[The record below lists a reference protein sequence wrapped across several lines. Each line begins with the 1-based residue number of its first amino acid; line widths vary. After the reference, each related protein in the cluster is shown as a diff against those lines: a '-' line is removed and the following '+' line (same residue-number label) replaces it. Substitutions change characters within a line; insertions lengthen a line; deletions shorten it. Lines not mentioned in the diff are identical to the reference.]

1 MGRLTIAAHHLC
13 TLHIFL
19 AQVAVRV
26 ASNVDRHIGAD
37 PLADLCQ
44 DMVLAGAEAFHLAGT
59 MQHHINTVDLVQ
71 VLFHRPDKAGLDV
84 VKGVTLDDAGGSGH
98 RVDCGDHLDA
108 RLCKNI
114 ADVHLAHTFLAK
126 CDVIGRD
133 LIFAGNIFFGLRD
146 KLADQHFH
154 LHLPHNKQ

>member
-1 MGRLTIAAHHLC
+1 
-13 TLHIFL
+13 
-19 AQVAVRV
+19 
-26 ASNVDRHIGAD
+26 
-37 PLADLCQ
+37 
-44 DMVLAGAEAFHLAGT
+44 

-114 ADVHLAHTFLAK
+114 ADVHLVHTFLAK

-133 LIFAGNIFFGLRD
+133 LILRGIFSLDSVINSPINTFIFIYLIINSSPCPNFSRAGTTRLIYFTFFLASLLR
-146 KLADQHFH
+146 KKRVAI
-154 LHLPHNKQ
+154 KEVTMVAAATMTAMIT